1 MAFPARK
8 FEMEDSVE
16 ERLAR
21 LEVTTEHIQSDV
33 TEIKKDLKHIDAKID
48 ENTTRLDSKIDE
60 SAKRLDAKIDE
71 STKRLD
77 AKIDALKDQF
87 SAFEGKMRD
96 SFASLRVGRAMDKV
110 WALLA
115 MGALLG
121 VMAHGFKWI

>member
-33 TEIKKDLKHIDAKID
+33 TEIKKDLKRIDAKID
-48 ENTTRLDSKIDE
+48 ENTKRLDSKV
-60 SAKRLDAKIDE
+60 DE
-71 STKRLD
+71 STRRLD
-77 AKIDALKDQF
+77 AKIDALRDQF

-121 VMAHGFKWI
+121 VMARGFKWI